1 MQICSS
7 SFARLL
13 RLTALGALGGLL
25 VSCVGL
31 SNKDAF
37 PVASQPQALSSLQ
50 ALVDRDSEVRP
61 LQVAVV
67 GGHPVTAYYVQ
78 HPRSRGVLLFFG
90 GSGNEIEAP
99 LKVLGKRTQTL
110 GLDLVV
116 FSYYQQGE
124 ARPSVTTVRAE
135 AKAVYA
141 AVQALPLPAARSI
154 YLLGYSLGGW
164 FALDVAA
171 SENNARGLALVG
183 AETTPAEV
191 IHRTDAPWANVVAIR
206 PDADARQ
213 LDASLYAAQVHVRTL
228 VVTSR
233 QDEAVPA
240 AVGQEVFGM
249 LPIATPKHL
258 VILEGVTH
266 GRYFLS
272 DEFWKQFAD
281 FFRLP
286 SSSAKSDN

>member
-1 MQICSS
+1 MQICSLRLVRVC
-7 SFARLL
+7 RLL
-13 RLTALGALGGLL
+13 ALVASGGLL
-25 VSCVGL
+25 GSCVGL

-37 PVASQPQALSSLQ
+37 PVASPPQTLSSLQ
-50 ALVDRDSEVRP
+50 ALVDWGSEVRP
-61 LQVAVV
+61 LHVADV

-78 HPRSRGVLLFFG
+78 HPKSRGVLLFFG

-99 LKVLGKRTQTL
+99 LKVLGKRTATL

-116 FSYYQQGE
+116 YSYYQQGE
-124 ARPSVTTVRAE
+124 ERPSVTTARAQ
-135 AKAVYA
+135 ARAVYA
-141 AVQALPLPAARSI
+141 AVRALPTPASRSV

-171 SENNARGLALVG
+171 SENGVSGLALVG

-213 LDASLYAAQVHVRTL
+213 LDASLYAPQVRTRTL

-240 AVGQEVFGM
+240 AVGQELFGL
-249 LPIATPKHL
+249 LPASPPKHL
-258 VILEGVTH
+258 VVLEGVTH

-272 DEFWKQFAD
+272 DEFWQQFAE

-286 SSSAKSDN
+286 SSFTKSGS

>member
-1 MQICSS
+1 M
-7 SFARLL
+7 
-13 RLTALGALGGLL
+13 
-25 VSCVGL
+25 
-31 SNKDAF
+31 
-37 PVASQPQALSSLQ
+37 
-50 ALVDRDSEVRP
+50 
-61 LQVAVV
+61 
-67 GGHPVTAYYVQ
+67 
-78 HPRSRGVLLFFG
+78 LLFFG

-99 LKVLGKRTQTL
+99 LKILGKRTEAL
-110 GLDLVV
+110 GLDLVL

-124 ARPSVTTVRAE
+124 ERPSVTTVRAE

-141 AVQALPLPAARSI
+141 AVRALPSPAARSI

-164 FALDVAA
+164 FALDVAE
-171 SENNARGLALVG
+171 SENKVHGLALVG

-206 PDADARQ
+206 PDEDARQ
-213 LDASLYAAQVHVRTL
+213 LDASLYAPQVRVQTL

-240 AVGQEVFGM
+240 AVGQELCGL
-249 LPIATPKHL
+249 LPVATPKHL

-272 DEFWKQFAD
+272 DEFWQQFTD
-281 FFRLP
+281 FFRLH
-286 SSSAKSDN
+286 SSGAKSGS